1 MLYFGLILLQ
11 LAAWKAQWR
20 TNQIE
25 IDRLRA
31 DQREARA
38 KHDDERRHKERID
51 LRRTQATVEPTESSG
66 WCSALACGYC
76 TASLRVQPT
85 ASHAVPINCA
95 EDSTVSAP
103 QRASPSMHR

>member
-1 MLYFGLILLQ
+1 
-11 LAAWKAQWR
+11 
-20 TNQIE
+20 
-25 IDRLRA
+25 
-31 DQREARA
+31 
-38 KHDDERRHKERID
+38 
-51 LRRTQATVEPTESSG
+51 VEPTESSG

>member
-1 MLYFGLILLQ
+1 MLCFGLILLQ
-11 LAAWKAQWR
+11 LAAWKAQWK
-20 TNQIE
+20 TNQLE

-31 DQREARA
+31 DQRKALA
-38 KHDDERRHKERID
+38 NHDEERRHKERID

-95 EDSTVSAP
+95 EDSL
-103 QRASPSMHR
+103 

>member
-11 LAAWKAQWR
+11 LAAWKAQWK
-20 TNQIE
+20 TNQLE

-51 LRRTQATVEPTESSG
+51 LRRTQAISG
-66 WCSALACGYC
+66 AYSAGRPAGV
-76 TASLRVQPT
+76 A
-85 ASHAVPINCA
+85 H
-95 EDSTVSAP
+95 
-103 QRASPSMHR
+103 